1 MRIKRPFFFIVLA
14 VILGKG
20 CTSGADEQPRTL
32 GNAPYFSLEA
42 YFGEE
47 VERLQRQAPTVRK
60 TVMKDE
66 ESEERELTISNW
78 ANELE
83 LFSLSDI
90 NMDAWIGKYEVD
102 STANRVEYR
111 ATDPELRTRRI
122 VITRSDDGSI
132 RHIQI
137 ANEATNM
144 LYASTEQLDYYPDS
158 LYVIEKHQDIRWW
171 SNHTYTIKGHIL
183 AE

>member
-1 MRIKRPFFFIVLA
+1 MRIKRPFILIVLA
-14 VILGKG
+14 AILAKG
-20 CTSGADEQPRTL
+20 CSSGTDEQPRVL
-32 GNAPYFSLEA
+32 GNTPYFSLET
-42 YFGEE
+42 YFGDE
-47 VERLQRQAPTVRK
+47 VERLQREAPTVRK

-66 ESEERELTISNW
+66 ETEERELTIRSW
-78 ANELE
+78 AHELE

-111 ATDPELRTRRI
+111 ATDPELRTRSI
-122 VITRSDDGSI
+122 VISRSDDGSI

-171 SNHTYTIKGHIL
+171 SNHTYTVMGRIL
-183 AE
+183 AD